1 MDDKDKLRA
10 EMHRLNPAMWVLDN
24 EFVNENQKPFEF
36 TKHRF
41 MLQPY
46 SDSSPDQVIMKSAQ
60 VGWSVAA
67 ILKSLHA
74 ANFLGL
80 NVIYVLP
87 TRNVVH
93 DFVTPKVNPMI
104 ERNPEIAKMVK
115 GSNSTSL
122 KQVGD
127 RFIYFR
133 GSYHEGEAI
142 STTADLIVADEY
154 DRSDQNVLTVY
165 QSRLQAS
172 DWGWFWRFSN
182 PSLPGFGVHELF
194 EDSDQMHWFVTCS
207 HCKWQWYMN
216 MEKSEENNHYI
227 DVDIEEYM
235 CGKCHK
241 VLGDG
246 DRQNGQWIAKYPER
260 KRRGYWLSQL
270 MIPWVS
276 AEKILEQKSQMSIE
290 VFHNFVLGL
299 PYQASEFMINRQ
311 SILDAC
317 IPNLANKTNVVIGCD
332 SGKTKHWVMGNEKGV
347 FSYGTAENWGDIE
360 RLINMYNATCVI
372 DALPDFTIPEMLARK
387 YPGKVFVHYYSP
399 DNSQSM
405 DISRR
410 KEGTDF
416 GVLQSDRTKL
426 FDALAADI
434 VVKKIKFFQA
444 PKDLEDL
451 IYHCEQ
457 AYRIVEPDTRGIMKA
472 KWETKVNRPDHY
484 LHALAYYRVG
494 LAFQIKDGQTGG
506 VQSAGPGSKRKVS
519 YANLNN
525 KMPVGKLIGDPETF
539 VERSLRSSRRKRK

>member
-1 MDDKDKLRA
+1 MASEREDLRNQL
-10 EMHRLNPAMWVLDN
+10 HKLNPAMWVLDN
-24 EFVNENQKPFEF
+24 KFVNENQKPFEF

-46 SDSSPDQVIMKSAQ
+46 ADSSPDQVIMKSAQ

-67 ILKSLHA
+67 ILKTIHA
-74 ANFLGL
+74 AKFLGL

-104 ERNPEIAKMVK
+104 ERNPVISEMVK

-127 RFIYFR
+127 RFVYFR
-133 GSYHEGEAI
+133 GSFHEGEAI

-182 PSLPGFGVHELF
+182 PSLPGFGVDELF
-194 EDSDQMHWFVTCS
+194 QDSDQMHWFVTCGRCG
-207 HCKWQWYMN
+207 HQWYMD
-216 MEKSEENNHYI
+216 MEPGPEKNHYI
-227 DVDIEEYM
+227 DVDMQLYL
-235 CGKCHK
+235 CGKCK
-241 VLGDG
+241 KPLGDH
-246 DRQNGQWIAKYPER
+246 DRQNGQWIAKFPSR

-276 AEKILEQKSQMSIE
+276 AEKILDQKEQMSIE

-299 PYQASEFMINRQ
+299 PYQASEYMINRD
-311 SILDAC
+311 SIIRAC
-317 IPNLANKTNVVIGCD
+317 EPMLASKQNVVIGCD
-332 SGKTKHWVMGNEKGV
+332 SGKTKHWVMGNDNGV
-347 FSYGTAENWGDIE
+347 FSYGKTDNWEDIE
-360 RLINMYNATCVI
+360 RLINMYNATCII
-372 DALPDFTIPEMLARK
+372 DALPDFTVPERLARK
-387 YPGKVFVHYYSP
+387 YPAKVFVHYYSP
-399 DNSQSM
+399 DNSSSM
-405 DISRR
+405 DVSRR

-416 GVLQSDRTKL
+416 GILQSDRTKL

-434 VVKKIKFFQA
+434 VGKNIKFFQH
-444 PKDLEDL
+444 PKDLDDL

-457 AYRIVEPDTRGIMKA
+457 AYRIIEPDTRGIMKA
-472 KWETKVNRPDHY
+472 RWETKVNRPDHW

-494 LAFQIKDGQTGG
+494 LAFQIRDGEAGG
-506 VQSAGPGSKRKVS
+506 VTSASASGKGNS
-519 YANLNN
+519 YPVIDG
-525 KMPVGKLIGDPETF
+525 KIPVGKLIGNPDTF
-539 VERSLRSSRRKRK
+539 IERSLKQSRKRRN